1 MKTTE
6 LKDLTVGELQEKI
19 AEMTQSHARMVF
31 NNTVSSLESPIS
43 IRHSRRDIA
52 RLKTELRKRQIQELA

>member
-19 AEMTQSHARMVF
+19 AEMTQSYARMVF

>member
-1 MKTTE
+1 MKSTE

-43 IRHSRRDIA
+43 IRHSRRDLA
-52 RLKTELRKRQIQELA
+52 RVKTELRKRQIQELA